1 MLFLNQNVGFSGVS
15 VRFLF
20 YLIYSFT
27 QYESGFII
35 FNAQLPAP
43 RISNLHIPDFSE
55 NHYLTANIIQQL
67 TINQTIVKRRS
78 FLKIAGFGSAVS
90 LFDRF
95 YDSVANEP
103 SPQLLKPKRLKAGDT
118 VALTAPAGIL
128 YDESEF
134 DRMKEDLESF
144 GFNVVFGEF
153 VRERYGYFAGRDY
166 QRALDLNRFFADPQI
181 DGIVSVR
188 GGWGCSRIL
197 PYLDFER
204 IKKNPKVY
212 CGFSDNTTLHLAF
225 LAYSGL
231 VSFHGPNGASE
242 WNEFTK
248 KSFSEVI
255 MDGNMAGYQ
264 SPSMV
269 KTLFDGTAEGRLMGG
284 NLSILVT
291 SLGTPYEPDP
301 EGTILFLED
310 IGEEPYKVDRML
322 THLARAGFLDKI
334 SGFIFGQCTDC
345 EPESSRGFTMK
356 EVIKYHVMP
365 LKIPALMGLDIGH
378 DANNFTIPVGVK
390 ASLNADKG
398 VLRLLEPG
406 VV

>member
-1 MLFLNQNVGFSGVS
+1 M
-15 VRFLF
+15 
-20 YLIYSFT
+20 
-27 QYESGFII
+27 
-35 FNAQLPAP
+35 
-43 RISNLHIPDFSE
+43 
-55 NHYLTANIIQQL
+55 
-67 TINQTIVKRRS
+67 KRRS
-78 FLKIAGFGSAVS
+78 FLKMAGFGSAAGV
-90 LFDRF
+90 FDR
-95 YDSVANEP
+95 YYNSERTDQNR
-103 SPQLLKPKRLKAGDT
+103 QLIKPKRLKTGDT

-134 DRMKEDLESF
+134 DRMKKDLESF

-153 VRERYGYFAGRDY
+153 VRERYGYFAGRDH

-197 PYLDFER
+197 PYLDFDR
-204 IKKNPKVY
+204 IRENPKVY

-242 WNEFTK
+242 WNAFTK
-248 KSFSEVI
+248 QSFRDVV
-255 MDGNMAGYQ
+255 MDG
-264 SPSMV
+264 
-269 KTLFDGTAEGRLMGG
+269 KTAEYHSVSKVETLYSGIAEGRLIGG

-301 EGTILFLED
+301 SGAILFVED

-345 EPESSRGFTMK
+345 ESDGSRGFTMK
-356 EVIKYHVMP
+356 EVIQHHILP
-365 LKIPALMGLDIGH
+365 LEIPAVVGMDIGH
-378 DANNFTIPVGVK
+378 DENNFTIPVGVK
-390 ASLNADKG
+390 GSLDADMG
-398 VLRLLEPG
+398 MLRLMEPG

>member
-1 MLFLNQNVGFSGVS
+1 MAGLGS
-15 VRFLF
+15 
-20 YLIYSFT
+20 
-27 QYESGFII
+27 
-35 FNAQLPAP
+35 A
-43 RISNLHIPDFSE
+43 
-55 NHYLTANIIQQL
+55 
-67 TINQTIVKRRS
+67 
-78 FLKIAGFGSAVS
+78 AGF
-90 LFDRF
+90 LDRL
-95 YDSVANEP
+95 YTPDQSTRNR
-103 SPQLLKPKRLKAGDT
+103 QLIKPKRLKPGDT

-134 DRMKEDLESF
+134 DRMKTDLEGF

-166 QRALDLNRFFADPQI
+166 QRALDLNRFFADPAI
-181 DGIVSVR
+181 DGIISVR

-204 IKKNPKVY
+204 ISENPKVY

-242 WNEFTK
+242 WNEFTRN
-248 KSFSEVI
+248 SFRKVV
-255 MDGNMAGYQ
+255 MDGIPAEYI
-264 SPSMV
+264 SSSRV
-269 KTLFDGTAEGRLMGG
+269 DTLFAGMAEGPLTGG

-301 EGTILFLED
+301 TGAILFIED

-345 EPESSRGFTMK
+345 KPDGSRGFTMK
-356 EVIKYHVMP
+356 EVIQQHILP
-365 LKIPALMGLDIGH
+365 LEIPAVIGMDIGH
-378 DANNFTIPVGVK
+378 DADNFTLPVGVK
-390 ASLNADKG
+390 ASLNADNG
-398 VLRLLEPG
+398 VLSLLEPG

>member
-1 MLFLNQNVGFSGVS
+1 M
-15 VRFLF
+15 
-20 YLIYSFT
+20 
-27 QYESGFII
+27 
-35 FNAQLPAP
+35 
-43 RISNLHIPDFSE
+43 
-55 NHYLTANIIQQL
+55 
-67 TINQTIVKRRS
+67 KRRS
-78 FLKIAGFGSAVS
+78 FLKMAGFGSAAGVLDHFS
-90 LFDRF
+90 
-95 YDSVANEP
+95 DSGRTDTRRK
-103 SPQLLKPKRLKAGDT
+103 LLKPKRLKPGDT

-134 DRMKEDLESF
+134 DRMKKDLESL

-153 VRERYGYFAGRDY
+153 VRERYGYFAGRDH

-204 IKKNPKVY
+204 IRQNPKVY

-231 VSFHGPNGASE
+231 ISFHGPNGASE

-248 KSFSEVI
+248 QSFRDVV
-255 MDGNMAGYQ
+255 MDGLEAEYV
-264 SPSMV
+264 SSSRV
-269 KTLFDGTAEGRLMGG
+269 DTLYSGSAEGRLTGG

-291 SLGTPYEPDP
+291 SLGTPYAPDP
-301 EGTILFLED
+301 EGAILFVED

-322 THLARAGFLDKI
+322 THLARAGFLDNI
-334 SGFIFGQCTDC
+334 SGFVFGQCTDC
-345 EPESSRGFTMK
+345 KPDNSRGFTMK
-356 EVIKYHVMP
+356 EVIKHHILP
-365 LKIPALMGLDIGH
+365 LEIPAVAGMDIGH
-378 DANNFTIPVGVK
+378 DDNNFTIPVGVK
-390 ASLNADKG
+390 ASLDADRG
-398 VLRLLEPG
+398 VLKLMEPG